1 MEGILWMVNREAVP
15 LFIGLCI
22 PLVLVL
28 IVVIQFY
35 GIDFISYV
43 LSLDY
48 LYYIAIFPII
58 LGLVIAVINRH

>member
-1 MEGILWMVNREAVP
+1 MVNREAVP
-15 LFIGLCI
+15 LILGLCI
-22 PLVLVL
+22 PLALVL

-35 GIDFISYV
+35 GIDFISYII
-43 LSLDY
+43 SLDY